1 MVIKMTYNE
10 LDKEKINKIQH
21 EVEDDSEQIN
31 EIVNSIIQPYCKDL
45 DNYVGFI
52 KDVLKDGEN
61 PPTAQELD
69 DFCMNLS
76 VYIYYASGMQEQLGI
91 KDDIA
96 RAVYNEMYHNTRNN
110 LDKGTISD
118 KDSIAQLESQQ
129 EYLTSVC
136 YKRAYSIMKAKVSAA
151 QEILSSIKKI
161 ITRRIQEMS
170 LTQIGGN

>member
-1 MVIKMTYNE
+1 MTYDD
-10 LDKEKINKIQH
+10 LDKDKIDEIRQKVD
-21 EVEDDSEQIN
+21 EDSEQIN

-45 DNYVGFI
+45 DKYVDFI
-52 KDVLKDGEN
+52 RGILNDGEN
-61 PPTAQELD
+61 PPTTQELD

-96 RAVYNEMYHNTRNN
+96 KAVYNEMYHNTRNN

-129 EYLTSVC
+129 EALTSVC
-136 YKRAYSIMKAKVSAA
+136 YKRAYSIMKAKVSSA

-161 ITRRIQEMS
+161 ITRRISEME
-170 LTQIGGN
+170 LTHISNM